1 MKLKFMKEKDID
13 NPHDCTSIVFA
24 TESVILTDV
33 LKDFENFL
41 KACGY
46 FFDGNIE
53 ISTNVETE
61 INSDSYSQD
70 AAKIAELEAEVE
82 ALILKRNRWREMA
95 EANEDRLRLFEE
107 SIRHSFKEREDQLA
121 EKLRIATEALK
132 EASEWNRV
140 DDVNGEAGRIAKQAL
155 EKLKSE

>member
-1 MKLKFMKEKDID
+1 MSQFDEK
-13 NPHDCTSIVFA
+13 A
-24 TESVILTDV
+24 ALQY
-33 LKDFENFL
+33 
-41 KACGY
+41 GY
-46 FFDGNIE
+46 DQGWHLYDTRQFVAGARWQH
-53 ISTNVETE
+53 
-61 INSDSYSQD
+61 SQD

-82 ALILKRNRWREMA
+82 ALIIKGNRWREMA
-95 EANEDRLRLFEE
+95 EANEDRLLLFEE

-121 EKLRIATEALK
+121 EKLRIATEALE